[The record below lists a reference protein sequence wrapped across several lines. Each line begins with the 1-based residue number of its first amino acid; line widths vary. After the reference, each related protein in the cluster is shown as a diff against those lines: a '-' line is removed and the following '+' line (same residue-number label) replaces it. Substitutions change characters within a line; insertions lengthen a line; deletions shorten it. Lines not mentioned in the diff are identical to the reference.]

1 MRIIRVL
8 IVDDDARFRRFAKRI
23 LSNEPDMEVVG
34 EAGDGQEAILK
45 ARELKPDVVLM
56 DLRMPGMNGIDATR
70 QMKKEMPVVRVII
83 LTLYDF
89 EEYREAATT
98 AGTVNYILKKS
109 MNGDLIPAIR
119 NAFETKNA

>member
-1 MRIIRVL
+1 MRIIRTV
-8 IVDDDARFRRFAKRI
+8 IVDDDARFRRFAKRL
-23 LSNEPDMEVVG
+23 LSNEPDIEVIG

-56 DLRMPGMNGIDATR
+56 DLRMPRMNGIDATR

-89 EEYREAATT
+89 DEYREAATA
-98 AGTVNYILKKS
+98 AGVVNYILKKS
-109 MNGDLIPAIR
+109 MNKDLIPAIR
-119 NAFETKNA
+119 NAF